1 VTAAAP
7 ARTVGVTP
15 ARIALLWLVA
25 AAISGFTLRRF
36 LGPLDEGIL
45 MQAATRMADGQWPWR
60 DFGWSYGPGQ
70 PLVVMA
76 LGKLFDP
83 SLLGWRFLRVAADA
97 TAAVLVYALVREHR
111 PRWALPAWA
120 AAAVTAA
127 QPTSANPIAP
137 ALALSLAAVLFATRG
152 RPGWAG
158 AMAAAAAFWR
168 PDVGAIAA
176 LAAVATLLAAPRA
189 RPRPEG
195 AGGQGENRAARLA
208 AGRDAARGKAAGR
221 ARRDEARGGES
232 EATPG
237 GAARGGDGGEASGAR
252 GRGGG
257 EPGGGDPRGG
267 DPGGGDPGGG
277 GGPGGGGPG
286 GGEPGGGGDPRG
298 GDPRGAGDPH
308 GGGAHGAVVCLAVAA
323 AGLVALY
330 APFLVA
336 AGPGRVWEALVVQAS
351 RDGEWWRLPFPD
363 GFAGGDVKDF
373 LSWLAPYAALVT
385 LVLAARRRTLG
396 LFILGVGAVVY
407 YVSRADLEHAQGLL
421 VVAAAL
427 AASIRPRV
435 VGAVVLALLLAVG
448 TASRASALLRPPDLQ
463 SFGSVRVPPDE
474 AEALPQVV
482 ALVDGLVPPDEP
494 IYVAPRRSDLV
505 SFTNPLLHYLTDR
518 PNVLHRDVLLQAK
531 PDEQRRIVA
540 ALERVKPRAIVRWT
554 APESAKPEP
563 NRRGRPS
570 GSTALDDYIHGAY
583 RLKARFGDYAVLVP
597 R

>member
-127 QPTSANPIAP
+127 QPTSANPTAP

-195 AGGQGENRAARLA
+195 AGGQGENGAARLA

-237 GAARGGDGGEASGAR
+237 G
-252 GRGGG
+252 
-257 EPGGGDPRGG
+257 
-267 DPGGGDPGGG
+267 
-277 GGPGGGGPG
+277 
-286 GGEPGGGGDPRG
+286 

-308 GGGAHGAVVCLAVAA
+308 GGGARGAVVCLAVAA